1 MAVGCLVQKCSAARQ
16 LQALTSIFATRLRLW
31 NAGHSPTA
39 APNWILCGASQ
50 ASRTTDE
57 VIEYGTRTSDIVH
70 EAEVPSRPTHVI
82 RRNDPARAASAPPCD
97 RPRYDHFFASAYLIK
112 ADLVRIA

>member
-50 ASRTTDE
+50 ASRTADE

-70 EAEVPSRPTHVI
+70 KAEVPSRPTHVSYRGLNGLQAEI
-82 RRNDPARAASAPPCD
+82 IHSRLTHRLVPLMRAQL
-97 RPRYDHFFASAYLIK
+97 Y
-112 ADLVRIA
+112 

>member
-50 ASRTTDE
+50 ASRTADE
-57 VIEYGTRTSDIVH
+57 VIEYGTRTSDIGTKRKC
-70 EAEVPSRPTHVI
+70 RPVRHMSPIVEGFGCRPI
-82 RRNDPARAASAPPCD
+82 AAMRLAPWPASE
-97 RPRYDHFFASAYLIK
+97 SL
-112 ADLVRIA
+112 

>member
-50 ASRTTDE
+50 ASRTADE

-70 EAEVPSRPTHVI
+70 KAEVPSRPTHV
-82 RRNDPARAASAPPCD
+82 S
-97 RPRYDHFFASAYLIK
+97 Y
-112 ADLVRIA
+112 